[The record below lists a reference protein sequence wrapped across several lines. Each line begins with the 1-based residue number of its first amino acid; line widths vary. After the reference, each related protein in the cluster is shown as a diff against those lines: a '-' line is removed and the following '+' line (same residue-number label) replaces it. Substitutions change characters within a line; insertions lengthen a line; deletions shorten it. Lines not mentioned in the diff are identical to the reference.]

1 MLRASVAGRN
11 NRSQQVL
18 IPVNNTAV
26 SELIPRT
33 LQSKLDV
40 FAVLID
46 LVFDRFGLNVDRLM
60 TSKPQLGI
68 HRASLAFWIPW
79 PDDTELRVNHVLS
92 FYTSRRPIQSGSGSS
107 QGMAIASC
115 KVSAQPFLPNPG

>member
-1 MLRASVAGRN
+1 MGYHLGGCLELPVAGRN

-92 FYTSRRPIQSGSGSS
+92 FYTSRRPIRQ
-107 QGMAIASC
+107 ARDLAR
-115 KVSAQPFLPNPG
+115 AWP